1 MENKKIEIR
10 TEEQYINR
18 DFQDRISE
26 FLKDDQR
33 KKKILVV
40 DAPTGAG
47 KTHAF
52 KSLKDSSGITF
63 LVLPNNFLIEEKYVE
78 FAQND
83 MIGSTY
89 IAKLSR
95 AVIDQTI
102 ENQGLKYNGNQ
113 ESVLEAIDFI
123 LSNSSLKLIITNPSI
138 LFLILY
144 NYYWNKIHKKGSHLS
159 ELIVKGLINLIFDEI
174 HIYTK
179 DQRNRIL
186 AINALLNENVKFGY
200 SSATIPKDLLPTLN
214 RVFGEN
220 SVEYVRAKT
229 SSKNDSVSLLRGPVL
244 VELFDVDPL
253 SLPESIV
260 ENLRENKWII
270 ILNKIKTIN
279 SFYKRLRED
288 GKIASSDIKLL
299 SGYHERSRTSI
310 KEFTEGKYRI
320 MITSNIIEQGIN
332 PPKDYVNFIIEP
344 GIYYYNFIQRIGR
357 VGRGIDSTT
366 RVIIPIGNV
375 SIPPSLEEFNDFN
388 QVVEEISKL
397 LKREDESEI
406 PLIGLGHYI
415 GSLIS
420 SSRFDYDHRKKF
432 KQIVGNLSGA
442 SEILKGIEYFEIIE
456 NFINKMNPKDCRGF
470 TNSKIDSI
478 KSWWKS
484 YNYTF
489 QNFIKSEELMQ
500 VVDESL
506 KEAGISDF
514 VTSYSEIWIHKNKD
528 ILGKVGNAN
537 IVGEDRNEE
546 FKEFPVILKNI
557 PFSERR
563 DIFKNVE
570 WNERRLILEGLQ
582 SYEDK
587 FRSCPNGKGIFELI
601 KWFLVSTAW
610 PDRILIKVDDPFHE
624 S

>member
-253 SLPESIV
+253 SLPDSIV

-279 SFYKRLRED
+279 SFYKRL
-288 GKIASSDIKLL
+288 
-299 SGYHERSRTSI
+299 
-310 KEFTEGKYRI
+310 
-320 MITSNIIEQGIN
+320 
-332 PPKDYVNFIIEP
+332 PKMV
-344 GIYYYNFIQRIGR
+344 
-357 VGRGIDSTT
+357 
-366 RVIIPIGNV
+366 
-375 SIPPSLEEFNDFN
+375 
-388 QVVEEISKL
+388 
-397 LKREDESEI
+397 
-406 PLIGLGHYI
+406 
-415 GSLIS
+415 
-420 SSRFDYDHRKKF
+420 
-432 KQIVGNLSGA
+432 
-442 SEILKGIEYFEIIE
+442 
-456 NFINKMNPKDCRGF
+456 
-470 TNSKIDSI
+470 
-478 KSWWKS
+478 KS
-484 YNYTF
+484 
-489 QNFIKSEELMQ
+489 
-500 VVDESL
+500 
-506 KEAGISDF
+506 
-514 VTSYSEIWIHKNKD
+514 
-528 ILGKVGNAN
+528 
-537 IVGEDRNEE
+537 
-546 FKEFPVILKNI
+546 PV
-557 PFSERR
+557 
-563 DIFKNVE
+563 
-570 WNERRLILEGLQ
+570 LIL
-582 SYEDK
+582 S
-587 FRSCPNGKGIFELI
+587 F
-601 KWFLVSTAW
+601 
-610 PDRILIKVDDPFHE
+610 
-624 S
+624 

>member
-299 SGYHERSRTSI
+299 SGYHERSLTSI

>member
-144 NYYWNKIHKKGSHLS
+144 NHYWNKIHKKGSHLS

-253 SLPESIV
+253 SLPDSIV

-288 GKIASSDIKLL
+288 DKIASSDIKLL

-375 SIPPSLEEFNDFN
+375 SIPQSLEEFNDFN

>member
-1 MENKKIEIR
+1 
-10 TEEQYINR
+10 
-18 DFQDRISE
+18 
-26 FLKDDQR
+26 
-33 KKKILVV
+33 
-40 DAPTGAG
+40 
-47 KTHAF
+47 
-52 KSLKDSSGITF
+52 
-63 LVLPNNFLIEEKYVE
+63 
-78 FAQND
+78 
-83 MIGSTY
+83 
-89 IAKLSR
+89 
-95 AVIDQTI
+95 
-102 ENQGLKYNGNQ
+102 
-113 ESVLEAIDFI
+113 
-123 LSNSSLKLIITNPSI
+123 
-138 LFLILY
+138 
-144 NYYWNKIHKKGSHLS
+144 
-159 ELIVKGLINLIFDEI
+159 
-174 HIYTK
+174 
-179 DQRNRIL
+179 
-186 AINALLNENVKFGY
+186 
-200 SSATIPKDLLPTLN
+200 
-214 RVFGEN
+214 
-220 SVEYVRAKT
+220 
-229 SSKNDSVSLLRGPVL
+229 
-244 VELFDVDPL
+244 
-253 SLPESIV
+253 
-260 ENLRENKWII
+260 
-270 ILNKIKTIN
+270 
-279 SFYKRLRED
+279 
-288 GKIASSDIKLL
+288 
-299 SGYHERSRTSI
+299 
-310 KEFTEGKYRI
+310 

-506 KEAGISDF
+506 KVAGISDF

>member
-375 SIPPSLEEFNDFN
+375 SIPQSLEEFNDFN

>member
-144 NYYWNKIHKKGSHLS
+144 NHYWNKIHKKGSHLS

-375 SIPPSLEEFNDFN
+375 SIPQSLEEFNDFN